1 MQCSFLTQ
9 EIYILFCLQNYLY
22 IFALSSQINQNGEFE
37 GVGMEVMKQ
46 VLSGRLQFSSNNDHF
61 FLQICP

>member
-9 EIYILFCLQNYLY
+9 EIYIYCFVYKIICTYQHDLFV
-22 IFALSSQINQNGEFE
+22 LSSQINQKGEFE

-46 VLSGRLQFSSNNDHF
+46 VLSGRLQF
-61 FLQICP
+61 